1 MIEKQSKLI
10 SGTAIC
16 SIQVRM
22 GASDITDPSV
32 SQFIQIV
39 GGIPAGLEIVVV
51 DTDRL
56 IGKLSGFTNDDIH
69 QSVFTQVVY
78 NDVVGEGLQNDKIVN
93 AVALMEISDRFQDL
107 CEILTGNDHGCHMA
121 LIADL
126 ADAADGFEIEGIF
139 IGFTVRRG
147 QDDADI
153 PNGRNGKILLDGGQ
167 LITQFLDD
175 FLNPLSGFFADGG
188 IVVAHAGHSR
198 GGNTCPFGDIFYCD

>member
-1 MIEKQSKLI
+1 
-10 SGTAIC
+10 
-16 SIQVRM
+16 
-22 GASDITDPSV
+22 
-32 SQFIQIV
+32 
-39 GGIPAGLEIVVV
+39 
-51 DTDRL
+51 
-56 IGKLSGFTNDDIH
+56 
-69 QSVFTQVVY
+69 
-78 NDVVGEGLQNDKIVN
+78 
-93 AVALMEISDRFQDL
+93 MEISDRFQDL
-107 CEILTGNDHGCHMA
+107 FEILTGNDHGCHMA

-188 IVVAHAGHSR
+188 IVVAHAGHGR